1 MANSRKMLEEAI
13 AEAKAVKEMAIASAK
28 SSLEEAF
35 TPHLSSMLSAKLQEM
50 EELDEEDE
58 MEDEMMDGD
67 EVEEESLDLE
77 NMTDDDLKKYIE
89 DVIGDM
95 VERGELEAG
104 EGEEESE
111 DESEEEIDLNELVS
125 EMEDEEDNLDEL
137 LAEMYEDD
145 EYEGTEDDFM
155 FDDESEELG
164 NLGVGFDN
172 FDDDFS
178 DDSEIDLDELLA
190 EIDLEEDDEM
200 SLEESKIGEFWDKVK
215 KFFKSDERNYLES
228 LQDEVNELM
237 AIEDPIERLEAA
249 APLITDFTKQQI
261 AKKVPTGVRFAN
273 VSNLRAILKL
283 PALGGA
289 SKGSVSIQE
298 MQKEVEKLKNDLKEI
313 NLLNSK
319 LLYTNKIFKEK
330 NLNESQKLQ
339 VLKSFDKTKTIQES
353 KLVYETL
360 KTGLVSKS
368 SIIKENRG
376 SASKSITLPSKTKQ
390 IINGNDQFTRM
401 QELAFGDN
409 KY

>member
-104 EGEEESE
+104 EGE

-190 EIDLEEDDEM
+190 EIDLEEGEDEM
-200 SLEESKIGEFWDKVK
+200 NEGLGDTMKKISNL
-215 KFFKSDERNYLES
+215 FKSPERKFLDS
-228 LQDEVNELM
+228 LQGDVQRLM
-237 AIEDPIERLEAA
+237 AIEDKTERLEAS
-249 APLITDFTKQQI
+249 APLISKFQNQQRKDGI
-261 AKKVPTGVRFAN
+261 DPNVIRTN
-273 VSNLRAILKL
+273 VSNLRTMLGL
-283 PALGGA
+283 SALGGA

-401 QELAFGDN
+401 QELAFGNN